1 YAMPSPSYSSTNSSV
16 ASVNGSTGQVSC
28 LAGGTATINATMNFT
43 DYYWTGP
50 YDGNEC
56 VAEPFQTQTSPG
68 GGMTV
73 QKPTSATII
82 ENLKTTYSNQTAT
95 QCDGTIPIANQY
107 GYRRCVTYQVKD
119 QNSPAQD
126 INAVLSVHE
135 DVSVVDSNRTSTSFT
150 GDSETNVAG

>member
-16 ASVNGSTGQVSC
+16 ASVNESTGQVSC

-56 VAEPFQTQTSPG
+56 VAEPFQPQTSPG

-73 QKPTSATII
+73 QTPTASRITQTLSSHSI
-82 ENLKTTYSNQTAT
+82 NCSNFPTCTA
-95 QCDGTIPIANQY
+95 
-107 GYRRCVTYQVKD
+107 
-119 QNSPAQD
+119 S
-126 INAVLSVHE
+126 
-135 DVSVVDSNRTSTSFT
+135 
-150 GDSETNVAG
+150 